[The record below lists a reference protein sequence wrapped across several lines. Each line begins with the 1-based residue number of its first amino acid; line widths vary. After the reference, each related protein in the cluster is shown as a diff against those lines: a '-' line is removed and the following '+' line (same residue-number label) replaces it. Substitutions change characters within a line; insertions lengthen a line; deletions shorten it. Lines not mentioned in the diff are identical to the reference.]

1 MEPRG
6 PKCRLCRRAGLKLFL
21 KGERCFTPKCAIVR
35 RNYPPGVAGAKKAKP
50 RLSSYGLHLRE
61 KQKARFLYRVS
72 EKQFSNYFQ
81 KATRKVGNTGELMIQ
96 LLETRF
102 DNAIFRLGWA
112 RSRDEA
118 RQFVGHG
125 FFLVDGKKVTIS
137 SYHVRV
143 GQIISLKPN
152 ADTKKTFQDIVPLL
166 AKHQLPK
173 WLHDQKGAFEAK
185 VVSSPSAED
194 VGAIFDVKSIIE
206 YYSK

>member
-1 MEPRG
+1 MQPRG
-6 PKCRLCRRAGLKLFL
+6 PKCRLCRRTGLKLFL
-21 KGERCFTPKCAIVR
+21 KGERCFTVKCAIVR
-35 RNYPPGVAGAKKAKP
+35 RNYPPGVQGAKKAKP

-61 KQKARFLYRVS
+61 KQKARILYRVS

-96 LLETRF
+96 LLETRL

-125 FFLVDGKKVTIS
+125 LFLVDGKKVTIPS
-137 SYHVRV
+137 FHVKV
-143 GQIISLKPN
+143 GQMISLKPS
-152 ADTKKTFQDIVPLL
+152 AVTKKTFLDIAPLL
-166 AKHQLPK
+166 VKHQLPK
-173 WLHDQKGAFEAK
+173 WLHGEVGLFEAK
-185 VVSSPSAED
+185 VVSSPSMED
-194 VGAIFDVKSIIE
+194 VGAVFDMKSIIE